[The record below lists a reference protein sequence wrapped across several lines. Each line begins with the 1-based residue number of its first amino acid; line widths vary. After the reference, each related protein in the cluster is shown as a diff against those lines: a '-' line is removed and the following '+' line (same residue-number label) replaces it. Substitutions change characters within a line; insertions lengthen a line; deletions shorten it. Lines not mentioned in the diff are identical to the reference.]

1 MTHLCRSCREGLHPA
16 CSGLRCSCTAT
27 PRCRR
32 NAALVEARTMAVAVA
47 VLVLLFIGYLTTRG
61 LSSSADSQAVTTM
74 VERPVQAASI
84 PELVAPSPST
94 SAVVTPER
102 QPVGQ
107 VTATSSGPSDRLA
120 VWYRLAD
127 CESGDWDRNGR
138 PIPGTARWDARG
150 GGHEGG
156 LQFLP
161 STWRQAGGN
170 AVATHAY
177 EATAGEQITVARIWL
192 GRTSVSQW
200 PVCGPKVGLSMAD
213 ALKGDDV

>member
-1 MTHLCRSCREGLHPA
+1 MRPQERAMVRLVGATITVALFVIVLTANRALSEFPEPA
-16 CSGLRCSCTAT
+16 PLSPTTS
-27 PRCRR
+27 
-32 NAALVEARTMAVAVA
+32 EARV
-47 VLVLLFIGYLTTRG
+47 
-61 LSSSADSQAVTTM
+61 SAAQG
-74 VERPVQAASI
+74 

-102 QPVGQ
+102 NPVGQ
-107 VTATSSGPSDRLA
+107 VIATSSGSPLD

-127 CESGDWDRNGR
+127 CESGDWDRDGQ
-138 PIPGTARWDARG
+138 PIPGTARWDAQG

-170 AVATHAY
+170 AVAGHAY

-200 PVCGPKVGLSMAD
+200 PVCGPKVGLTMAD
-213 ALKGDDV
+213 ALSGDDV